1 MSRLA
6 ATSAA
11 AITLVGCVVAG
22 LMPADARPTAASRC
36 DPGLAVPARSP
47 ALRADLDGDRRADRV
62 WVEGRRTAVNDC
74 RFTVVVAGAGGW
86 SAKRTIVP
94 RKYTDKAPR
103 LVVLAAIDGTRG
115 ADVVIER
122 EEQSNF
128 GFALVLTV
136 RNRRLV
142 TVPAPR
148 NPMNA
153 NDVFTYSAS
162 DAPGGAWQVDCP
174 KPGTVVTSGFRWLST
189 GTDPYGDP
197 HYYAEKRT
205 YRVTGTRLHQVAATV
220 LPNATAGEADA
231 LVMPGGDYLAPFETC
246 AVTHFLF

>member
-6 ATSAA
+6 ATSSAA
-11 AITLVGCVVAG
+11 FLVVGGVVAG
-22 LMPADARPTAASRC
+22 LFPADARPTAESRC
-36 DPGLAVPARSP
+36 DPGLQVAARG
-47 ALRADLDGDRRADRV
+47 ATLRADLDGDRRADRV
-62 WVEGRRTAVNDC
+62 WLTGRRTAPNDC
-74 RFTVVVAGAGGW
+74 QFTVVVAGAGGW
-86 SAKRTIVP
+86 AAKRTIVP

-115 ADVVIER
+115 AEVVIER

-136 RNRRLV
+136 RSRRLV
-142 TVPAPR
+142 TLPAPR
-148 NPMNA
+148 NPFNVG
-153 NDVFTYSAS
+153 DVFTYSAS

-189 GTDPYGDP
+189 GPDPYGDP
-197 HYYAEKRT
+197 HYYAERRT
-205 YRVTGTRLHQVAATV
+205 YRVTGVSFRQLEATV
-220 LPNATAGEADA
+220 LPNATQDEADA
-231 LVMPGGDYLAPFETC
+231 LVMPSNDYLAPFESC